1 MPSLRPYPSYRKTDL
16 PWLAQIPAHWDVKR
30 LKNALSRNDGGVWGG
45 DPINNDEGT
54 IVLRSTDVGLG
65 GEWNISDPARRNL
78 SATEFQAGR
87 LMAGDLLVTKS
98 SGSAL
103 HLGKTALVTPEIEDL
118 NCCFSNFMQR
128 LRASDNFSP
137 EYIYWI
143 MNSTIGREQLNYFG
157 STTTGLNNLT
167 GTLMGKLFI
176 AAPPLPEQQ
185 AIAAYLDHQTA
196 KIDALIAKKQRL
208 LDLLAEQ
215 RAALISQAV
224 TKGLNS
230 DVMMKDS
237 GVTWLGQVP
246 SHWEVKRNGSLFRQ
260 RDERGNPDLPL
271 LNVSIH
277 TGVSLRELST
287 DHVEQI
293 ASDWSTYKRACKGDI
308 AFNKMRM
315 WQGAVGVAPID
326 GLVSSDYTVA
336 IPFNNVVSQYYEYL
350 FRIDKYKIEINKYSH
365 GIVPDRNRLY
375 WDQFKQMLSIYPP
388 FEEQK
393 KITDYLDYQTKRLT
407 ALATKVETAIERLRE
422 YRAALISSVVT
433 GKAQVKDEG

>member
-1 MPSLRPYPSYRKTDL
+1 
-16 PWLAQIPAHWDVKR
+16 
-30 LKNALSRNDGGVWGG
+30 
-45 DPINNDEGT
+45 
-54 IVLRSTDVGLG
+54 
-65 GEWNISDPARRNL
+65 
-78 SATEFQAGR
+78 
-87 LMAGDLLVTKS
+87 
-98 SGSAL
+98 
-103 HLGKTALVTPEIEDL
+103 
-118 NCCFSNFMQR
+118 
-128 LRASDNFSP
+128 
-137 EYIYWI
+137 
-143 MNSTIGREQLNYFG
+143 
-157 STTTGLNNLT
+157 
-167 GTLMGKLFI
+167 
-176 AAPPLPEQQ
+176 
-185 AIAAYLDHQTA
+185 
-196 KIDALIAKKQRL
+196 
-208 LDLLAEQ
+208 
-215 RAALISQAV
+215 V

>member
-1 MPSLRPYPSYRKTDL
+1 M
-16 PWLAQIPAHWDVKR
+16 
-30 LKNALSRNDGGVWGG
+30 
-45 DPINNDEGT
+45 
-54 IVLRSTDVGLG
+54 
-65 GEWNISDPARRNL
+65 
-78 SATEFQAGR
+78 
-87 LMAGDLLVTKS
+87 
-98 SGSAL
+98 
-103 HLGKTALVTPEIEDL
+103 
-118 NCCFSNFMQR
+118 
-128 LRASDNFSP
+128 
-137 EYIYWI
+137 
-143 MNSTIGREQLNYFG
+143 
-157 STTTGLNNLT
+157 
-167 GTLMGKLFI
+167 
-176 AAPPLPEQQ
+176 
-185 AIAAYLDHQTA
+185 
-196 KIDALIAKKQRL
+196 
-208 LDLLAEQ
+208 
-215 RAALISQAV
+215 
-224 TKGLNS
+224 
-230 DVMMKDS
+230 
-237 GVTWLGQVP
+237 TWLGQVP